1 MWMGAGRRLAFVCR
15 SMASVAAGAPL
26 RVVVP
31 ALPAPFMARLR
42 AAAADAGK
50 EVELLVADGPEE
62 AGELLASHDVSALI
76 DSVEMGA
83 PSRWACTAAVC
94 PLHPTP
100 HSPPQAPS
108 PHRARSTY
116 RHTHP
121 VSPWAHP

>member
-1 MWMGAGRRLAFVCR
+1 MGAGRRLAFVCR
-15 SMASVAAGAPL
+15 SMASAAAANSAPL
-26 RVVVP
+26 CVVVP

-62 AGELLASHDVSALI
+62 AGELLASHEVSALI

-94 PLHPTP
+94 PLPP
-100 HSPPQAPS
+100 HSPAPPLTFS
-108 PHRARSTY
+108 LRSACLG
-116 RHTHP
+116 
-121 VSPWAHP
+121 SK

>member
-1 MWMGAGRRLAFVCR
+1 MGAGRRLAFVCR
-15 SMASVAAGAPL
+15 SMASSSAASAPL

-94 PLHPTP
+94 PLPNCNRHP
-100 HSPPQAPS
+100 
-108 PHRARSTY
+108 
-116 RHTHP
+116 P
-121 VSPWAHP
+121 VSLWAHP